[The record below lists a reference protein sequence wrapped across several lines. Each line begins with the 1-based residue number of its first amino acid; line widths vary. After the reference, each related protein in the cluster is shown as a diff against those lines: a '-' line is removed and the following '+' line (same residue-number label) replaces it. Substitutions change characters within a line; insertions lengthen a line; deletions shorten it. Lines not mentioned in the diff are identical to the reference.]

1 MPIKKTPQTQPTEQ
15 QTNTPQ
21 VSVEELDALINQ
33 LAEAEMKKQ
42 EYLDAVQRE
51 RADFT
56 NFRRRIEAE
65 KSQMW
70 EQASGETIKKLLP
83 VLDDLERALANRPT
97 RDTWTD
103 GIEMIYRKFKSI
115 LEKEGITTIE
125 ALGQSF
131 DPNLHEAIMQE
142 ESQSHQSGTVIAV
155 LQQGYLHGER
165 VLRPAMV
172 KVAA

>member
-1 MPIKKTPQTQPTEQ
+1 MPTKKTPQTQSTKQ
-15 QTNTPQ
+15 GTDTPQ

-42 EYLDAVQRE
+42 EYLDALQRE

-83 VLDDLERALANRPT
+83 VLDDLERALANRPAE
-97 RDTWTD
+97 DTWTD
-103 GIEMIYRKFKSI
+103 GVEMIYRKFKSI
-115 LEKEGITTIE
+115 LEKEGITTVE
-125 ALGQSF
+125 ALGQPF

>member
-1 MPIKKTPQTQPTEQ
+1 MPNKKTYKPSDHEM
-15 QTNTPQ
+15 
-21 VSVEELDALINQ
+21 SAEELQNLINQ
-33 LAEAEMKKQ
+33 VAEAETKKQ
-42 EYLDAVQRE
+42 EYLDALQRE

-56 NFRRRIEAE
+56 NFRRRVESE

-70 EQASGETIKKLLP
+70 EQASGETVKKLLP
-83 VLDDLERALANRPT
+83 VLDDLERAITNRQAG
-97 RDTWTD
+97 DAWAD
-103 GIEMIYRKFKSI
+103 GIEMVYRKFKSI

-125 ALGQSF
+125 AQGQPF

-142 ESQSHQSGTVIAV
+142 ESQEYESGVVIAV
-155 LQQGYLHGER
+155 LQQGYLHGGR

>member
-1 MPIKKTPQTQPTEQ
+1 MPGKKTSKPSDHE
-15 QTNTPQ
+15 
-21 VSVEELDALINQ
+21 VLAEEVETLTSQ
-33 LAEAEMKKQ
+33 LAESETKKQ
-42 EYLDAVQRE
+42 EYIDALLRE

-56 NFRRRIEAE
+56 NFRRRVESE

-70 EQASGETIKKLLP
+70 DQASGETVKKLLP
-83 VLDDLERALANRPT
+83 VLDDLERAIANRQAG
-97 RDTWTD
+97 DAWAD

-115 LEKEGITTIE
+115 LEKEGIVPIE
-125 ALGQSF
+125 AIGQPF

-142 ESQSHQSGTVIAV
+142 ESEEHESGVVIAV
-155 LQQGYLHGER
+155 LQQGYLHKER

>member
-97 RDTWTD
+97 GDTWTD

-125 ALGQSF
+125 ALGQPF